1 ICCNIHHPNTFH
13 LFDSSFVPVPKLP
26 NRSRLNKFKMGPKEY
41 ELCEALEDWREGKT
55 CEIHG
60 ELNLIDIG
68 PSLVMPDDIL
78 DCIMTCA
85 HYLKIK
91 SVDDLR
97 HETHWSKTNQFGAE
111 VIYVIHHIIHIP
123 ITPVVFTTTPLQSQ
137 CSILQTSMSFP
148 VTPSSVNLSMSWQL
162 PAELGHQS
170 ETTSNLSSKKN
181 KCSACGLEGHNHT
194 LSWFLRH
201 HDCTDEGSHFYLG
214 HNCTTCA
221 MHPDHSG
228 KENISML

>member
-1 ICCNIHHPNTFH
+1 MLPQVRSLVPNYIISQLNLLDVDHCACDPSNQGGCSCCAPLTTSICCNIHHPNTFH

-97 HETHWSKTNQFGAE
+97 CETHWSKTNQFGAE

-123 ITPVVFTTTPLQSQ
+123 ITPVVFTTTP
-137 CSILQTSMSFP
+137 
-148 VTPSSVNLSMSWQL
+148 
-162 PAELGHQS
+162 
-170 ETTSNLSSKKN
+170 
-181 KCSACGLEGHNHT
+181 
-194 LSWFLRH
+194 
-201 HDCTDEGSHFYLG
+201 
-214 HNCTTCA
+214 
-221 MHPDHSG
+221 
-228 KENISML
+228 